1 MPRRF
6 FGGGGGGKQQ
16 KPKGPT
22 ITLDLPVTLE
32 DLYTGKTVEVCVR
45 SGPDILGAIR
55 RSCR

>member
-45 SGPDILGAIR
+45 SGRDILGAIR
-55 RSCR
+55 RF